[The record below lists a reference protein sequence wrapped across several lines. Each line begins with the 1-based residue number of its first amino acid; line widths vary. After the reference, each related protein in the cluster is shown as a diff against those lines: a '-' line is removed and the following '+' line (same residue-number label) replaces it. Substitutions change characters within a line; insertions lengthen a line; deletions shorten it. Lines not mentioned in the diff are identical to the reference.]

1 MEENNLWAHL
11 YEQRHKTING
21 RGVWLYLVHT
31 AIGQIWIVQWE
42 QIGKELT
49 EKIFYNNMDKA
60 ERLFDS
66 KCKVIISGRA

>member
-11 YEQRHKTING
+11 YEQRHNTING

-66 KCKVIISGRA
+66 KCKAIISGRA